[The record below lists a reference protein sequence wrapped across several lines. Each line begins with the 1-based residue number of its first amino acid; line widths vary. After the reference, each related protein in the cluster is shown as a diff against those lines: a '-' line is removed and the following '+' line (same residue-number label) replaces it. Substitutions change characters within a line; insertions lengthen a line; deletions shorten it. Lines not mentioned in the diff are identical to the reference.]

1 MAPSAVKAGSHS
13 MCICPLFINALCN
26 SHWTTLMSAVVFVL
40 DIKIIYQSH
49 MSIDPHTANISASL
63 TDVGEWGQGLCYQ
76 PFILHL
82 LFPEIK
88 ENCGCCSFKNKYDLA
103 FKTHAFQKGCICYK
117 VARFTPIY
125 LYGDLYNSICIC
137 WWKVSCCGLNFSS
150 QCLWDVYEQCSW

>member
-1 MAPSAVKAGSHS
+1 MAPSAVKAGSRS

-88 ENCGCCSFKNKYDLA
+88 ENCGCCSFKKINTIWPLKTRRFKKGA
-103 FKTHAFQKGCICYK
+103 FVIKLQGLPQYICMGTYIIAFAFAGE
-117 VARFTPIY
+117 R
-125 LYGDLYNSICIC
+125 
-137 WWKVSCCGLNFSS
+137 
-150 QCLWDVYEQCSW
+150 